1 MSNLIKLHGV
11 GSDNMHNSRRYFVI
25 PITYEDTK
33 DLILNVHY
41 ARRMPSV
48 SYAFGLYR
56 DNVYGLQGIC
66 TFGSP
71 ASPWLCKGVCGE
83 EHKSKVLELNRVVLV
98 NNRPNEASLLVA
110 RSIALLPKPKVL
122 VSYADTAHDHVGY
135 VYQATNW
142 LYTGATKPR
151 TDIATVNGKHPRH
164 HAGDRTK
171 RVYRSAKHR
180 YVFMHGNKKDKRLLT
195 KCLRYG
201 TEAYPK
207 KETIQ

>member
-1 MSNLIKLHGV
+1 
-11 GSDNMHNSRRYFVI
+11 MHHSRRYFVI

-48 SYAFGLYR
+48 SYAFGLYHGM
-56 DNVYGLQGIC
+56 DGLQGIC

-110 RSIALLPKPKVL
+110 RSIALLPKPKIL

-201 TEAYPK
+201 TESYPK

>member
-1 MSNLIKLHGV
+1 VSNLIKLHGV
-11 GSDNMHNSRRYFVI
+11 GPDNMHYSHNYFVI
-25 PITYEDTK
+25 PIAYEDTK

-56 DNVYGLQGIC
+56 GMDGLQGIC

-180 YVFMHGNKKDKRLLT
+180 YVYMHGNKKDKRLLT

-201 TEAYPK
+201 TESYPK
-207 KETIQ
+207 KEIIQ

>member
-1 MSNLIKLHGV
+1 
-11 GSDNMHNSRRYFVI
+11 MHHSRRYFVI

-48 SYAFGLYR
+48 SYAFGLYHGM
-56 DNVYGLQGIC
+56 DGLQGIC

-201 TEAYPK
+201 TESYPK

>member
-1 MSNLIKLHGV
+1 
-11 GSDNMHNSRRYFVI
+11 MHNSRRYFVI

-110 RSIALLPKPKVL
+110 RSIALLPKPKIL
-122 VSYADTAHDHVGY
+122 VSYADVAQNHIGY

-171 RVYRSAKHR
+171 RVFRSAKHR

-201 TEAYPK
+201 TESYPK

>member
-1 MSNLIKLHGV
+1 MLDVCLP
-11 GSDNMHNSRRYFVI
+11 Y
-25 PITYEDTK
+25 
-33 DLILNVHY
+33 
-41 ARRMPSV
+41 RMPSV
-48 SYAFGLYR
+48 CIEVWKDYK
-56 DNVYGLQGIC
+56 VYVPSAHLLHLGC
-66 TFGSP
+66 
-71 ASPWLCKGVCGE
+71 ARVCVVRNT
-83 EHKSKVLELNRVVLV
+83 SLRYLELNRVVLV

-180 YVFMHGNKKDKRLLT
+180 YVYMHGNKKDKRLLT

-207 KETIQ
+207 KEIIQ

>member
-1 MSNLIKLHGV
+1 MNTKNH
-11 GSDNMHNSRRYFVI
+11 HYFVE
-25 PITYEDTK
+25 PITYGETK

-41 ARRMPSV
+41 AKRMPSI

-56 DNVYGLQGIC
+56 DLDGLQGIC

-83 EHKSKVLELNRVVLV
+83 EHKSNVLELNRVVLV

-110 RSIALLPKPKVL
+110 RSIALLPKPKIL
-122 VSYADTAHDHVGY
+122 VSYADTAQDHVGY

-171 RVYRSAKHR
+171 RVYRSSKHR
-180 YVFMHGNKKDKRLLT
+180 YVYMHGDKKDKRLLT

-201 TEAYPK
+201 TEPYPK
-207 KETIQ
+207 KENTD

>member
-11 GSDNMHNSRRYFVI
+11 GPDNMHYSHNYFVI

-56 DNVYGLQGIC
+56 GMEGLQGIC

-83 EHKSKVLELNRVVLV
+83 EHKSKVHSSFIDVFICICFSYVLQT
-98 NNRPNEASLLVA
+98 ASLSFLLILVLYDL
-110 RSIALLPKPKVL
+110 IAFFLTPQLNILLIFQF
-122 VSYADTAHDHVGY
+122 G
-135 VYQATNW
+135 
-142 LYTGATKPR
+142 
-151 TDIATVNGKHPRH
+151 
-164 HAGDRTK
+164 
-171 RVYRSAKHR
+171 
-180 YVFMHGNKKDKRLLT
+180 
-195 KCLRYG
+195 
-201 TEAYPK
+201 
-207 KETIQ
+207 